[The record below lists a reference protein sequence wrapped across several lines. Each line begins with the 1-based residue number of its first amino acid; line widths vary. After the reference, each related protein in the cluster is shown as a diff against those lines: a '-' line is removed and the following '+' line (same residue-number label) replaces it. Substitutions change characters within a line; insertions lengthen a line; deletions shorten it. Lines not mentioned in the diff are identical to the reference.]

1 MVAASAELKQV
12 CGIIMPIS
20 GIDDDHTEEHW
31 SKVLAILEEAV
42 AAAAMTAR
50 PVWQGFSNDVIQGR
64 ILQNLY
70 ESDFA
75 ICDLSTRNPNVMLEL
90 GMRLTT
96 KKPTLLIA
104 EVGTKL
110 PFDTA
115 IIHTEFYDPKLE
127 YASTRKFIK
136 LLAERLIEI
145 KSSVEEQTYHSFVES
160 FRFETIE
167 PKTVKVTAT
176 EVLDHKLDEL
186 LKHIRKQ
193 DRSSVLTLSPQNVIV
208 ETVQRGSAPL
218 TEEEVARVLNRPPVN
233 PEEWAVGARVAHSK
247 FGVGNITAVQGNRI
261 SVDFD
266 SAGSRLVTNAFL
278 TILKN

>member
-1 MVAASAELKQV
+1 MAASAEAKQV

-42 AAAAMTAR
+42 AVAAMTAR
-50 PVWQGFSNDVIQGR
+50 PVWQGVSNDVIQAR

-75 ICDLSTRNPNVMLEL
+75 ICDSSTRNPNVMLEL

-127 YASTRKFIK
+127 YASTRKFIG
-136 LLAERLIEI
+136 LLAERLSEI
-145 KSSVEEQTYHSFVES
+145 KRSVEAQTYHSFVES

-167 PKTVKVTAT
+167 PTTVKVTAT
-176 EVLDHKLDEL
+176 EAIDHKLDEL
-186 LKHIRKQ
+186 LEHVRKQ
-193 DRSSVLTLSPQNVIV
+193 ERSAVLTMAPQGVIID
-208 ETVQRGSAPL
+208 TVQRNSAAL
-218 TEEEVARVLNRPPVN
+218 TEEEATRVLNRPPVD
-233 PEEWAVGARVAHSK
+233 PEEWTVGARVAHSK
-247 FGVGNITAVQGNRI
+247 FGVGNITAIQGNRI
-261 SVDFD
+261 SVNFD
-266 SAGSRLVTNAFL
+266 GAGSRLVTNAFL